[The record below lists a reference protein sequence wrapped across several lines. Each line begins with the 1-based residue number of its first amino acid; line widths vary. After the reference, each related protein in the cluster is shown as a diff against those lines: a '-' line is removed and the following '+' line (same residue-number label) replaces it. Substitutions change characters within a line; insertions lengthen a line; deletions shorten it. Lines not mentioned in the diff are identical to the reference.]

1 MRVYSEQEKTFDN
14 GRGKIFVVRLFCQ
27 GTYDFIVTD
36 YSGNK
41 VNIITA
47 IDVDFV
53 HARVREMRGWVSVQ
67 ENEVS

>member
-1 MRVYSEQEKTFDN
+1 MRVYVEKEQSFDN
-14 GRGKIFVVRLFCQ
+14 GRGKVFLIRLFCQ

-36 YSGNK
+36 RKGNK

-53 HARVREMRGWVSVQ
+53 HARVREMRGWFDFQ
-67 ENEVS
+67 EDDVG